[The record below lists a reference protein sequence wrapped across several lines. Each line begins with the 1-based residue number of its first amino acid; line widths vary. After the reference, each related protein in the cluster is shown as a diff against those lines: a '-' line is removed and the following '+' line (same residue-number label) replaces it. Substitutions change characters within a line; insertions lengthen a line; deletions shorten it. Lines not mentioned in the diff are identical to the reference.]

1 MLGILG
7 GRRPLSPLVAALRKT
22 GFASRDFSIVI
33 GSLKLGLLPFA
44 FSFIA
49 SVPSYPAF
57 TDHAYLSAEIRSI
70 FFSMQMQKKK
80 RHFACSQMMSVF
92 LPRKSAGSVKAALY
106 YNILFHYET
115 IQSHKQTAT
124 MRSIVTSR
132 NVKNVR
138 KRK

>member
-1 MLGILG
+1 MGIFG
-7 GRRPLSPLVAALRKT
+7 GSRPLSPVVAALRNT
-22 GFASRDFSIVI
+22 GFASRDFSIVTS
-33 GSLKLGLLPFA
+33 SLKLSLLPFA

-92 LPRKSAGSVKAALY
+92 LPRKSAGSVKPALY
-106 YNILFHYET
+106 CNFLFHYKT

-132 NVKNVR
+132 NVKKVC